1 MRNLFKSS
9 IQNALHSSTTV
20 LLLLSYLLLASFI
33 VSCSSKQPEK
43 EEQIRIQESLND
55 TSAVDTMH
63 YNSIKGNLTL
73 NQIQTT
79 PNSVLLTGMAQHRLV
94 TVYKSTVRTTNS
106 GSYDRMYGNYYESG
120 GESEREEHFMPGL
133 DLIYGYNLLNIAHY
147 DLTTEKLNYLFEQP
161 VLVKSLYYPS
171 FVQDSLYE
179 KPITRNYY
187 LVSAYD
193 ADTNSDTLL
202 NKKDLRRIY
211 YFNSACSEK
220 IQLLPPDYS
229 VMRSQYDPKN
239 DVMYIFARHD
249 ANGNGIIDKK
259 ESMHIF
265 WLSLAKPA
273 TAKRFY

>member
-1 MRNLFKSS
+1 MKNLLKPG
-9 IQNALHSSTTV
+9 IQNTLHLSISV
-20 LLLLSYLLLASFI
+20 LLFFSYLLLISFI

-43 EEQIRIQESLND
+43 EEQIRIQESVND

-63 YNSIKGNLTL
+63 YNSIRGNLSL

-79 PNSVLLTGMAQHRLV
+79 PTSVVLTGMAQHRLV
-94 TVYKSTVRTTNS
+94 TIYKSTARTTNT
-106 GSYDRMYGNYYESG
+106 GSYDRMYGNYYES

-171 FVQDSLYE
+171 FIQDSLYK

-202 NKKDLRRIY
+202 NKKDLRRFY
-211 YFNSACSEK
+211 YFNASCSEK

-229 VMRSQYDPKN
+229 VVRSQYDSKN
-239 DVMYIFARHD
+239 DVMYIFAKHD
-249 ANGNGIIDKK
+249 ANANGIIDKR
-259 ESMHIF
+259 EPLHIF
-265 WLSLAKPA
+265 WLSLIKPA
-273 TAKRFY
+273 AAKRLY